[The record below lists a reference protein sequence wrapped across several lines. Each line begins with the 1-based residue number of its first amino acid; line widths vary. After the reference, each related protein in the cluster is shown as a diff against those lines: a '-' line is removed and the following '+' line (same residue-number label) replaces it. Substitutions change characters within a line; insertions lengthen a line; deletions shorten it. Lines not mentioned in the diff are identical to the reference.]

1 MKNIAYKKQQHI
13 PVIASVD
20 VLVVGGGP
28 GGLGAAVMAARQG
41 ATTLLVERYGCM
53 GGMAFHGE
61 VNPFMYNHVAGRSL
75 DRPVFVDWC
84 KAMQKYL
91 TPNEAERIPYDHG
104 YGMTLVSKEFAM
116 LGMEDLVLESG
127 AKILYH
133 HTLAD
138 VIMDGDSIKYA
149 VFQSKSG
156 LSAIESKTFIDCTGD
171 GDLAVAAGCKFEFG
185 GDDGFC
191 QPMTTCFKLGGID
204 VKNIPDRKTINQLYA
219 EARARGEVDSPRDN
233 ILFFTAVDQDVLHFN
248 TTRII
253 KKSGVNALDLSD
265 AEIEGRRQMR
275 QIIEFLRKNV
285 PGFANAT
292 LRSIACVVGIRESRR
307 IIGQAYQTKDDFIN
321 RAKYPDGIARCN
333 YPVDIHSNTGADQC
347 VKIDKND
354 WYEIRYGTLVAA
366 DCNNLLIGCR
376 ALSVDHTLHSSIRI
390 MPAMCSIGQAAGMG
404 AALAVKSGVKP
415 GEIDGS
421 VVRAELKKNGAEL

>member
-1 MKNIAYKKQQHI
+1 MKNINYKKMQDI

-41 ATTLLVERYGCM
+41 AKTMLVERYGCM

-61 VNPFMYNHVAGRSL
+61 VNPFMYNHVAGLSL

-133 HTLAD
+133 HTLSD

-171 GDLAVAAGCKFEFG
+171 GDLAVLAGCKFEFG
-185 GDDGFC
+185 DDDGLC

-204 VKNIPDRKTINQLYA
+204 IKNIPDRKTINQLYA
-219 EARARGEVDSPRDN
+219 EAKARGEIDCPRDN
-233 ILFFTAVDQDVLHFN
+233 VLFFTAVDTDVLHFN

-253 KKSGVNALDLSD
+253 KKSGVNAQDLSD

-275 QIIEFLRKNV
+275 QIIAFLRKDV

-292 LRSIACVVGIRESRR
+292 IRSIACVVGIRESRR
-307 IIGQAYQTKDDFIN
+307 IIGQVYQTKDDFIN
-321 RAKYPDGIARCN
+321 RSKYPDGIAKCN
-333 YPVDIHSNTGADQC
+333 YPVDIHGNNGTDTSI
-347 VKIDKND
+347 KIDKND
-354 WYEIRYGTLVAA
+354 WYEIRYGALTAK
-366 DCNNLLIGCR
+366 DCCNLLIGCR

-390 MPAMCSIGQAAGMG
+390 MPSMCSIGQAAGMG
-404 AALAVKSGVKP
+404 AALAVKNGMNPCDV
-415 GEIDGS
+415 DGCL
-421 VVRAELKKNGAEL
+421 VRAELKKNGAVL